1 MATSRYNILEIDLL
15 LKKGVSIRGI
25 ARHYGVEHGSILGWL
40 RRNKYRVIQK
50 RYIDPDTLKGIVIVE

>member
-50 RYIDPDTLKGIVIVE
+50 R